1 MIVMAGS
8 RAEGTIVYPVS
19 ELAQRHGASA
29 HEETGVPKEAYAPFD
44 LGGLGPMP
52 NGALPD

>member
-8 RAEGTIVYPVS
+8 RAPSTIVYPVS
-19 ELAQRHGASA
+19 ELAQRHGAGA

-44 LGGLGPMP
+44 RGGVGPMP